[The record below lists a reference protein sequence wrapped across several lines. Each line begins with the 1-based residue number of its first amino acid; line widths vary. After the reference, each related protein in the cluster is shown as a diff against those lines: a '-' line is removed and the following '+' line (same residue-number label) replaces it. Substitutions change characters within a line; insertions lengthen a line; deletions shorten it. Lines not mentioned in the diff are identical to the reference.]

1 MNKWGMKGIVLGL
14 CLSMMAPM
22 AVAMVPGMSVE
33 AGETD
38 DAKLL
43 AKAKAD
49 APKELA
55 DYKRLIDPDN
65 KYASKLDEIITKARA
80 QIDNMTTATGVTNY
94 VSKAKAQMDAVVN
107 PPKDDSKDDKDDK
120 DDNTTV
126 PVNADHFL
134 TVGGN

>member
-22 AVAMVPGMSVE
+22 AVAMVPGISVE
-33 AGETD
+33 AGEPD

-43 AKAKAD
+43 AKAKVD

-65 KYASKLDEIITKARA
+65 KYASK
-80 QIDNMTTATGVTNY
+80 
-94 VSKAKAQMDAVVN
+94 
-107 PPKDDSKDDKDDK
+107 
-120 DDNTTV
+120 
-126 PVNADHFL
+126 
-134 TVGGN
+134 